1 MVPSILYKDSAKD
14 GTKDRKDIP
23 VQDKIT
29 KDDEGRVE
37 DSANPVVGL
46 METVLEE
53 NEENLTVD
61 SEDETVSNI
70 EEDANGGLTDED
82 SSKDVGQNEKDEK
95 QTEEIKLAQPTPA
108 NKVVLEA
115 FLTSLLSCVNRD
127 MIDKAAL
134 NFCTNLNTKYTRK
147 KLIRA
152 LFTVPRTRLDLL
164 PFYSRLVATLSPV
177 MPHVATDLVQL
188 LKQDF
193 KFHVSFTLNMVKSI
207 KS

>member
-14 GTKDRKDIP
+14 GIKDRKDAP
-23 VQDKIT
+23 VQDKVA

-37 DSANPVVGL
+37 DSSNPVVGL

-53 NEENLTVD
+53 NEEENLIMD
-61 SEDETVSNI
+61 SEDETVSNFN
-70 EEDANGGLTDED
+70 EEEVNGGLTDED
-82 SSKDVGQNEKDEK
+82 SSKDTGQSEKDEK
-95 QTEEIKLAQPTPA
+95 QSEEIKLTQPTPA

-164 PFYSRLVATLSPV
+164 PFYSRLIATLSPV

-193 KFHVSFTLNMVKSI
+193 KFHVGHFHI
-207 KS
+207 EH